1 MYFRKPC
8 TEVLCKYTE
17 SFVVSCISF
26 KLDLEYSY
34 ESISGS
40 VLVGEE
46 IIVEARVIEVEHQF
60 VWISQGSGE
69 REASGVS
76 METFHWGV
84 RGRVL
89 GNIIIIYNG
98 GKYL

>member
-1 MYFRKPC
+1 M
-8 TEVLCKYTE
+8 
-17 SFVVSCISF
+17 SCISF

-69 REASGVS
+69 REAFGVS
-76 METFHWGV
+76 METFH
-84 RGRVL
+84 
-89 GNIIIIYNG
+89 
-98 GKYL
+98 